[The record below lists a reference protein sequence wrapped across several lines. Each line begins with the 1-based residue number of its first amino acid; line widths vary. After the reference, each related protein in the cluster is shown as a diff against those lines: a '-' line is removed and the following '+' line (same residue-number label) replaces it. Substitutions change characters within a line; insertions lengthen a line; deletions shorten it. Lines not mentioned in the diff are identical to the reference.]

1 MSSSDSEGANETP
14 SGSRK
19 GKRNIASWKHNV
31 IKTARLQGQAYVSK
45 KGKHVNAKTVG
56 PACR

>member
-1 MSSSDSEGANETP
+1 MSSSDSEGVSNTSSA
-14 SGSRK
+14 SRK
-19 GKRNIASWKHNV
+19 RKKNAASWKHNL

-56 PACR
+56 TACR